1 MASTDFDSAQAWEV
15 LLDIAKKMDQSKRLE
30 TVQIRRITDAAA
42 ILKSAQSTQRR
53 RRYKSFLH
61 GVLTRA
67 GPGAVLLCASA
78 FGQIR
83 MTELRDCERDD
94 LRNHIRAGEIPSGIN
109 DLAIRCGIP
118 RSVDDLRHSLGA
130 QDSSVRSPSDGQSHG
145 SISTDPDLPSAAQQR
160 VVENAKIHGVAKV
173 FGDDLCGAV
182 RRVEEGSRAA
192 VTMAFPLW
200 GGPVQCLMS
209 LDICEPHVE
218 RLAMALFGAKVKW
231 VGQVLHVVLEQ
242 GTTLITPNSEA
253 TLKGIGDERIARVLG
268 TEIYGAIREC
278 PVHVREI
285 AEGKRATECVSM
297 IFTKGG
303 AFINLSLGLERSL
316 QLQNKMYM

>member
-1 MASTDFDSAQAWEV
+1 MNETISAITFGPGRFLPASTIWRSGAAYRARWMVWLFPSSPSTF
-15 LLDIAKKMDQSKRLE
+15 LLPYSPPEA
-30 TVQIRRITDAAA
+30 
-42 ILKSAQSTQRR
+42 
-53 RRYKSFLH
+53 
-61 GVLTRA
+61 
-67 GPGAVLLCASA
+67 
-78 FGQIR
+78 
-83 MTELRDCERDD
+83 
-94 LRNHIRAGEIPSGIN
+94 
-109 DLAIRCGIP
+109 
-118 RSVDDLRHSLGA
+118 DLRHSLGA